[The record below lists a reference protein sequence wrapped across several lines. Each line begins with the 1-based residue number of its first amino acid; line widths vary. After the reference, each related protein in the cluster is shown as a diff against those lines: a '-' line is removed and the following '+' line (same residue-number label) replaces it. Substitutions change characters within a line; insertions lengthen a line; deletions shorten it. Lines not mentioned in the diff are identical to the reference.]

1 MPGEVSAGVAVI
13 DGAESLMLS
22 ASAPLASD
30 PQTRVVVIRALNTGF
45 AGQLSSDIGL
55 PVAIDKLA
63 ATRLQSDDD
72 SRAEA
77 LRSGSLVTAH
87 QAEQGLYS
95 AIYPLRSTGGDL
107 VGFVEVTLPTTSVN
121 IQLQQLTRLLLLLA
135 LVVAIFAALG
145 SLAIGRWL
153 VAPLTGL
160 SIAAKRIGRGDLATP
175 VPMFQG
181 AESGA
186 LASTLEEMRQRLLK
200 LTADLQQQ
208 RAEAFA
214 IVTGISEGIFSVDR
228 ERRIRYITPQAE
240 AILGINRNE
249 ALGRFCGDVL
259 NPQGPDGQRPC
270 AEQCPIIHA
279 RFRDGARATEHLLL
293 PNGDRRTIVITSAA
307 PVEDQQVQVLRD
319 ETEVE
324 ATRRL
329 RDAVLGNI
337 SHEFRTPLSAQLASI
352 ELLLDQLP
360 NLTQQQIGALIK
372 AQQRGTLR
380 LARMIDNLLESVRI
394 EAGYQSIRRQIVAL
408 DEVVEAAL
416 ELMWPLIQQRG
427 QEVAIDLP
435 YPLPNVWGDAQ
446 RLTQVFVNLL
456 ANANKFAPEGS
467 IIAVSGAIL
476 GKSVTI
482 GIEDTGPGLPPISH
496 RALFSRFVRA
506 PAEEPEQSGIGLG
519 LAIVESIVERHG
531 GRVHAQSTSA
541 GTRMTIELPVAA
553 TDTSEGSVAGGGF

>member
-1 MPGEVSAGVAVI
+1 
-13 DGAESLMLS
+13 
-22 ASAPLASD
+22 
-30 PQTRVVVIRALNTGF
+30 
-45 AGQLSSDIGL
+45 
-55 PVAIDKLA
+55 
-63 ATRLQSDDD
+63 
-72 SRAEA
+72 
-77 LRSGSLVTAH
+77 
-87 QAEQGLYS
+87 
-95 AIYPLRSTGGDL
+95 
-107 VGFVEVTLPTTSVN
+107 VTLPTTSVT
-121 IQLQQLTRLLLLLA
+121 IQLRQLTQLLLLLA
-135 LVVAIFAALG
+135 LIVALVAALA
-145 SLAIGRWL
+145 SFVVGRRL

-160 SIAAKRIGRGDLATP
+160 SVAAKRIGRGDLATP

-181 AESGA
+181 AESGS

-208 RAEAFA
+208 RAEAYA

-240 AILGINRNE
+240 AILGLKQSE

-259 NPQGPDGQRPC
+259 NPQGPGGQRPC

-307 PVEDQQVQVLRD
+307 PAEDQQVQVLRD

-360 NLTQQQIGALIK
+360 NLTQRQIGELIK

-416 ELMWPLIQQRG
+416 ELMWRLIQQRG

-435 YPLPNVWGDAQ
+435 YPLLHVWGDAQ

-467 IIAVSGAIL
+467 IIAVNGAVV
-476 GKSVTI
+476 GSSVTI
-482 GIEDTGPGLPPISH
+482 SVEDTGPGLPLFSH
-496 RALFSRFVRA
+496 RALFSRFVNA

-531 GRVHAQSTSA
+531 GRVHAQSTSD
-541 GTRMTIELPVAA
+541 GTQMTIELPVAT
-553 TDTSEGSVAGGGF
+553 TDTRESQAT